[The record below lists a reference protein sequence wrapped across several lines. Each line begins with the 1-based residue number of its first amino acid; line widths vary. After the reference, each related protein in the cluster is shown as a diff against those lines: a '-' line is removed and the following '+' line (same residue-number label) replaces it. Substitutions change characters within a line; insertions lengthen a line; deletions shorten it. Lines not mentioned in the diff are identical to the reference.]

1 MFKPLSVLMRYGLI
15 GAIAATL
22 LIQESTGASTP
33 WTMTTAIPVSAPIA
47 PPLLAQAEPEPDPE
61 PNSEGPPKI
70 QPGDQGQ
77 VVTQL
82 QERLQRAGYY
92 EGEPN
97 GNYDEATAAA
107 VRKLQTEAG
116 LEPTGIF
123 DVASF
128 EALRDRDTSPETPAP
143 PGRNWRRILLIAA
156 AGITVFSA
164 VGGIVY
170 LLWRFVN
177 SGVDP
182 ESDSPEKPLISS
194 PLDPKTPITIDTPPP
209 DLKPSPTK
217 FVQDT
222 PTAEAEVLP
231 APPPDDD
238 WGDSPEL
245 DFLLN
250 SLSNPRSQVS
260 PPQLPASGSPEDIW
274 DDQDS
279 PLTASGTPGFISPNH
294 YQPRSSLPISSP
306 SLPKAD
312 VVEELIRDLQTSD
325 SEKRRKV
332 IWSLAQRADSRA
344 VQPLV
349 NLLLESDSQ
358 QQGLVLE
365 ALSQIAIRTLK
376 PMNRALALS
385 LQDDN
390 AQVRKNAIRDLTR
403 IYELIA
409 QLSQLIY
416 CATDDPDPDVQ
427 ATAKWALN
435 QLGQIRNPPGT

>member
-22 LIQESTGASTP
+22 LIQESTGASIP
-33 WTMTTAIPVSAPIA
+33 WSMTTAIAPSR
-47 PPLLAQAEPEPDPE
+47 LAQAEPEAEPE
-61 PNSEGPPKI
+61 PNPEVPPQIK
-70 QPGDQGQ
+70 PGDQGQ

-92 EGEPN
+92 EGEPS
-97 GNYDEATAAA
+97 GSYDEATVAA
-107 VRKLQTEAG
+107 VRKLQTDAD
-116 LEPTGIF
+116 LEPTGVF

-128 EALRDRDTSPETPAP
+128 EALRDRDTPTTPTP
-143 PGRNWRRILLIAA
+143 PRRNWRKLLLIAA
-156 AGITVFSA
+156 AGVTVLSA
-164 VGGIVY
+164 LGGIVY

-177 SGVDP
+177 GGIVEDSTDP
-182 ESDSPEKPLISS
+182 TQAILDSPLPPLY
-194 PLDPKTPITIDTPPP
+194 PEPPITINTPPP

-250 SLSNPRSQVS
+250 SLTSSGRPQAS

-279 PLTASGTPGFISPNH
+279 PLSPSGTPGFISPNH
-294 YQPRSSLPISSP
+294 YQPRSSLPISAP

-312 VVEELIRDLQTSD
+312 VVEELIRDLQTGD